1 MFFILSKLFGFF
13 VLPSNALIALA
24 LLGLVLLP
32 TRFAG
37 AGRRLLAVS
46 VILLAIFGLSPFG
59 NALILPLEDRF
70 PRWDLAQA
78 PPEGIIVLG
87 GAIGPEISAT
97 RSEVSLNEAAERMTI
112 MAELAKRLPAVPI
125 VFSGGTGTL
134 IRESPPES
142 EFAVKL
148 FESFGIARH
157 RLRLESESRSTAEN
171 AVLTAALVK
180 PKPGE
185 RWLLVTSAYHMPRAV
200 GVFRGAGFT
209 VEAYPV
215 DFRTRGPGD
224 VLTPFNSL
232 AAGLQRSDTAIREW
246 VGLVAY
252 RLSGQSSELFPA
264 P

>member
-1 MFFILSKLFGFF
+1 
-13 VLPSNALIALA
+13 
-24 LLGLVLLP
+24 
-32 TRFAG
+32 
-37 AGRRLLAVS
+37 
-46 VILLAIFGLSPFG
+46 
-59 NALILPLEDRF
+59 LILPLEQRF
-70 PRWDLAQA
+70 PPWSAAQGA
-78 PPEGIIVLG
+78 PDGIIVLG

-112 MAELAKRLPAVPI
+112 MAELAKRIPDVPI

-134 IRESPPES
+134 IREGPPES
-142 EFAVKL
+142 EFAAKL

-171 AVLTAALVK
+171 ALLTAALVK
-180 PKPGE
+180 PKASE
-185 RWLLVTSAYHMPRAV
+185 RWLLVTSAYHMPRSI

-224 VLTPFNSL
+224 ALIPFQSL
-232 AAGLQRSDTAIREW
+232 ASGLQRTDTAIREW
-246 VGLVAY
+246 IGLVAY
-252 RLSGQSSELFPA
+252 RLTGQSSALFPA